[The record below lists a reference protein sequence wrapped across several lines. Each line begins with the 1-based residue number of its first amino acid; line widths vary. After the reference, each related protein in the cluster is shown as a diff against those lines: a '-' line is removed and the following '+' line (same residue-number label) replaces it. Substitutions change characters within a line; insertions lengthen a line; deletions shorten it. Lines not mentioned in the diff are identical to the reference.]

1 MRNILRCVYD
11 IVFNK
16 INKHF
21 NNYKLDNNRNGETIQ
36 PEYSSLGPEGS
47 VQPRPGRRDHGQVH
61 QELLPVA

>member
-1 MRNILRCVYD
+1 MCDILRCVYD

-16 INKHF
+16 VNKHF

-47 VQPRPGRRDHGQVH
+47 VQPRPGCRDYGQVH